1 VDDVLDVKYARTP
14 DGLHIAYATV
24 GDSGPPVVLLIG
36 ATTHLRIYYEEPVV
50 RRFNDQLTSFCRLV
64 LLDERGAGM
73 SDPVPLSEPPTL
85 EERIDDVVAV
95 MDELGLESASVV
107 GLDHAGP
114 LALMLAGTHPE
125 RVDRLVVYGSYA
137 ALANDGTYSVGA
149 PPELLDRIASN
160 IGQRWGTGYYLDRIA
175 PSADEA
181 FRERWVRY
189 SASAASPGQAEAL
202 FRRNFAIDVRP
213 VLPAITA
220 PTLVLH
226 RRGDQLYPAPLGR
239 YIAEHIE
246 GATFVE
252 LEGSDSLP
260 FLGDVDALVAEISEF
275 VTGER
280 PVHGIDRLL
289 VTILFSDIV
298 DSTGAAARLGD
309 RRWRELLDDHDTM
322 VCRQLSRF
330 RGRAVKHTGDGVLA
344 AFDGPARA
352 ILCASALRDGARRL
366 GLEIRSGLHTGEC
379 DSRGDDLSGIAV
391 HIGARIG
398 ALAGPSEI
406 LVSGSVPPLVV
417 GSGIEFASRG
427 GHQLKGVPGTWQ
439 VFEVRG

>member
-1 VDDVLDVKYARTP
+1 MDVRYARTP
-14 DGLHIAYATV
+14 DGLHIAYATL
-24 GDSGPPVVLLIG
+24 GDDGPPVVLLMG
-36 ATTHLRIYYEEPVV
+36 VTTHLRIYYEEPVV
-50 RRFNDQLTSFCRLV
+50 RRFYEQLASFCRLV

-73 SDPVPLSEPPTL
+73 SDPVPLSDLPTL
-85 EERIDDVVAV
+85 EERMDDVEAV
-95 MDELGLESASVV
+95 MVELALERATII

-137 ALANDGTYSVGA
+137 ALANDEAYSVGA
-149 PPELLDRIASN
+149 PAEVLDQLASTL
-160 IGQRWGTGYYLDRIA
+160 GERWGTAYYLKRIA
-175 PSADEA
+175 PSSDEA
-181 FRERWVRY
+181 FRERWARY
-189 SASAASPGQAEAL
+189 SANSASPGQAEAL
-202 FRRNFAIDVRP
+202 FRRNFASDVRP
-213 VLPAITA
+213 VLGAITA

-226 RRGDQLYPAPLGR
+226 RRGDRLYPPDLGR

-246 GATFVE
+246 GASFVE
-252 LEGSDSLP
+252 LEGSDSFP
-260 FLGDVDALVAEISEF
+260 FFGDVDALVGEISEF

-280 PVHGIDRLL
+280 TVQGIDRVL

-298 DSTGAAARLGD
+298 DSTKAATGLGD
-309 RRWRELLDDHDTM
+309 RRWRELLDDHDAM
-322 VCRQLSRF
+322 VRRQLSRF
-330 RGRAVKHTGDGVLA
+330 RGRTVKQTGDGVLA

-352 ILCASALRDGARRL
+352 ILCASAMRDGARRL

-379 DSRGDDLSGIAV
+379 AIREDDLAGIAV

-398 ALAGPSEI
+398 ALAGPNEI

-417 GSGIEFASRG
+417 GSGIGFAERG
-427 GHQLKGVPGTWQ
+427 AYELKGVPGTWQ